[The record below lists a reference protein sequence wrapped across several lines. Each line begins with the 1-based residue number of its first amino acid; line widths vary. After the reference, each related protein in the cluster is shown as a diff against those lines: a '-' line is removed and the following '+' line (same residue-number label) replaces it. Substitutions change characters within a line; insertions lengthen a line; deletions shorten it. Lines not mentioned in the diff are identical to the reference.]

1 MNLAGFESLQ
11 PQKRPAMNCCR
22 IMARLSEI
30 LTFPEMSR
38 NGNPKHEKIPIRKSD
53 HSIHLWNIAGRDS
66 AAYLAAL
73 AFHCTFVFALSTAFT
88 CLHAKYS
95 TQNPK
100 AKSSINAEHGQ
111 LSPQGAWKFGEY
123 SHLVTH
129 QTAKEDCQKTEKRRR
144 SLTTCLTAFGFDPT
158 PKRALT
164 ATTEL
169 AGRPVLYNK
178 LGWTFKP
185 EVGSSWKP

>member
-1 MNLAGFESLQ
+1 
-11 PQKRPAMNCCR
+11 
-22 IMARLSEI
+22 
-30 LTFPEMSR
+30 MSR

-53 HSIHLWNIAGRDS
+53 HSNHLWNTAGRDS

-73 AFHCTFVFALSTAFT
+73 TFHCTFVFALSTAFT

-100 AKSSINAEHGQ
+100 AKSSINAEHGE
-111 LSPQGAWKFGEY
+111 LSLQGAWKFGEY
-123 SHLVTH
+123 SHFSTH
-129 QTAKEDCQKTEKRRR
+129 QTAKEDCQKTERRRR

-185 EVGSSWKP
+185 VVGSSWQP